1 MSKLLKSDWN
11 YEIYKINMMSNILF
25 TKIVSFRHNSDAAA
39 VVFVNL
45 DIKKATLKS
54 LESIF
59 TEFLV

>member
-1 MSKLLKSDWN
+1 MLTIQKRSRFD
-11 YEIYKINMMSNILF
+11 LF

-45 DIKKATLKS
+45 DIEKAALKS